1 MRKPAGGTTT
11 YVSLEI
17 DARCTVATPFAV
29 RDLELSRAT
38 EQSRERDRSGTGR
51 SKSVAN
57 VAARQRPDKLRP

>member
-1 MRKPAGGTTT
+1 MFRWKSTLG
-11 YVSLEI
+11 
-17 DARCTVATPFAV
+17 ARAATRFAV
-29 RDLELSRAT
+29 RDLELSGAT